1 MPSDAQFRSK
11 PSARQSKS
19 KDSTRVRVYGGID
32 MALLFPLPMSFP
44 SLGVLVPL
52 LGVPF
57 LYDVPCLPSL
67 LEAFV
72 LLEGLYASL
81 DGEGIGRGVR
91 FRGERG
97 DSCWEPRIGGEEVFV
112 SSSCSGFTACCSFP
126 CVASSS
132 HFPLISSHPRLPTHP
147 ACARKTT
154 RVTRDSAESLGVQE
168 SWRLSEYVG
177 DEREY
182 EGEGWE

>member
-1 MPSDAQFRSK
+1 
-11 PSARQSKS
+11 
-19 KDSTRVRVYGGID
+19 

-91 FRGERG
+91 FRWERG